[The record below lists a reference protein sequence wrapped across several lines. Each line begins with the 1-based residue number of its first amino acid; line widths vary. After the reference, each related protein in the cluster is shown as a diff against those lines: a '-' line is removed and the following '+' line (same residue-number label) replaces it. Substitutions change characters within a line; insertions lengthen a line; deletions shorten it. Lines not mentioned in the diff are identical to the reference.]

1 MSSKSISS
9 EELAKML
16 GEYRRDY
23 ETRLQSRPNNE
34 AQQARQVIK
43 KARDLIRESGI
54 GDALTLLL
62 EEVKYWPSWSQRD
75 DLIKFAH
82 FPATDIH
89 AKKESK
95 EEPFKRTTTTTVYFM
110 YGEKPYGLVFEDR
123 GLSYRPEGEPI
134 RNGTLDFIA
143 EDAVVLSLN
152 VSNDADGHEWH
163 WFDLDALNIGPWTK
177 DLLEIAAHIKV
188 ANADSGQNFNEKSD
202 INKAK
207 KIRM

>member
-1 MSSKSISS
+1 MSGKSISS

-75 DLIKFAH
+75 DLIKSAH

-110 YGEKPYGLVFEDR
+110 SCMGKNRMALCLRIEV
-123 GLSYRPEGEPI
+123 SPI
-134 RNGTLDFIA
+134 ARK
-143 EDAVVLSLN
+143 
-152 VSNDADGHEWH
+152 VS
-163 WFDLDALNIGPWTK
+163 P
-177 DLLEIAAHIKV
+177 
-188 ANADSGQNFNEKSD
+188 SGM
-202 INKAK
+202 AP
-207 KIRM
+207 